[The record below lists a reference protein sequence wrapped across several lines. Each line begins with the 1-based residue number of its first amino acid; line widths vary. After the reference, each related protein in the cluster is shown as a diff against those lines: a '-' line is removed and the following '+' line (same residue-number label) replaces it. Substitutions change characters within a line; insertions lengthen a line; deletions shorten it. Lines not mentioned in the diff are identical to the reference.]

1 MQPFKYNPNNN
12 TGSYRHRIAI
22 HKRTIT
28 VDELQQEHESFEE
41 VTKLWAMIKTL
52 KGEEVMNGDTS
63 TVNTSRFVV
72 RYSKFLY
79 DLFDAEQTSLEIHY
93 RGVIYDIKEA
103 INDNEMNIT
112 YTIVAEGRL

>member
-12 TGSYRHRIAI
+12 TGSYRHRITI

-28 VDELQQEHESFEE
+28 VDELLQEIEVFEE

-52 KGEEVMNGDTS
+52 KGQEVMNGDTS

-72 RYSKFLY
+72 RYSKFLHE
-79 DLFDAEQTSLEIHY
+79 LFASEKTSLEIHY
-93 RGVIYDIKEA
+93 RNVIYDIKEV
-103 INDNEMNIT
+103 INDDELNKT